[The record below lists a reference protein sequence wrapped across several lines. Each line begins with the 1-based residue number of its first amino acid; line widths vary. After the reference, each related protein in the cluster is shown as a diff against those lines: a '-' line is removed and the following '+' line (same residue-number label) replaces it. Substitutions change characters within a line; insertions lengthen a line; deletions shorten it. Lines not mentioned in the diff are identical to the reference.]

1 MVYVEIS
8 STMQPFEAKK
18 SLGQNF
24 LKNPQ
29 IATKIAQA
37 ADIVP
42 EEVVFEIGP
51 GTGMLT
57 RALLKEGAQVVALEA
72 DDRAVAV
79 LKEEFKDEIT
89 SERLTLIHGDARK
102 VTVEELPLPE
112 TFKVVANIPY
122 YLSGMLFEMFVGGKK
137 QPVCLVFLVQK
148 EVAERIARSRKES
161 LLSLSLK
168 AYGTPTYEGTV
179 SRGNFEPMPGVDSAI
194 LKISNISKDRFH
206 ELNEAFFFKVLKAGF
221 SARRKQLR
229 GNLTAIAPKALIDE
243 TFSTLGIPE
252 KTRGEDLSVDTWT
265 QIAIRLSS

>member
-1 MVYVEIS
+1 
-8 STMQPFEAKK
+8 MQPFEAKK

-24 LKNPQ
+24 LKNPH

-37 ADIVP
+37 ANIAQD
-42 EEVVFEIGP
+42 EVVFEIGP

-57 RALLKEGAQVVALEA
+57 RALLAEGAQVVALEA

-79 LKEEFKDEIT
+79 LEQDFKDELAT
-89 SERLTLIHGDARK
+89 GRLTLIHGDARK
-102 VTVEELPLPE
+102 VSVEELPLPE
-112 TFKVVANIPY
+112 KFKVVANIPY

-137 QPVCLVFLVQK
+137 QPQSLVFLVQK
-148 EVAERIARSRKES
+148 EVAERIARSKKES

-194 LKISNISKDRFH
+194 LKIADISKDRFRSLD
-206 ELNEAFFFKVLKAGF
+206 ETFFFKVLKAGF

-229 GNLTAIAPKALIDE
+229 GNLTAVASKDLIDE
-243 TFSTLGIPE
+243 TFLVLDIPQNA
-252 KTRGEDLSVDTWT
+252 RGEDLPIDTWT
-265 QIAIRLSS
+265 AIAIRLTS